1 MMERFATRTGR
12 IGNVRQGEA
21 CVGSART
28 YLFAL
33 ALALVLALASLAL
46 L

>member
-1 MMERFATRTGR
+1 MKERFATRTGR
-12 IGNVRQGEA
+12 IENVRQGEA
-21 CVGSART
+21 HVGSARA
-28 YLFAL
+28 YLIAL